1 MDKLKKEADEIKKQF
16 AKQILTLV
24 TSGFGLVAALA
35 WNEVIKEIVD
45 VYIKPFFGEG
55 SGLVSLFIYALFVT
69 VLVVIVTYQLSKIV
83 GKDEED

>member
-69 VLVVIVTYQLSKIV
+69 ILVVIVTYKLSKIV

>member
-83 GKDEED
+83 GKDEEG

>member
-69 VLVVIVTYQLSKIV
+69 VLVGIVTYQLSKIV
-83 GKDEED
+83 GKDEEG

>member
-16 AKQILTLV
+16 AKQVLTLV

-83 GKDEED
+83 GKDEEG

>member
-69 VLVVIVTYQLSKIV
+69 VLVVIVTYLLSNIV
-83 GKDEED
+83 G